1 MRPEEYIDENDI
13 PTEEDFAPEHVDEK
27 EQLRRSI
34 KKGSRFYTVF
44 YALLAVA
51 FVINGIIQLDNVSES
66 KLYLCPLIAIMLIS
80 AVAMAFYAIVYHR
93 IGQASTAKE
102 MQHYLNLM
110 GSDVLF
116 TKLIIT
122 TMTICIMVADVL
134 GLIDKCPWYVIVLA
148 ALGIAVIIGGL
159 CWLLKYSGKADPRDI
174 DIERLMTL
182 EDDDK

>member
-1 MRPEEYIDENDI
+1 
-13 PTEEDFAPEHVDEK
+13 
-27 EQLRRSI
+27 
-34 KKGSRFYTVF
+34 
-44 YALLAVA
+44 
-51 FVINGIIQLDNVSES
+51 
-66 KLYLCPLIAIMLIS
+66 
-80 AVAMAFYAIVYHR
+80 
-93 IGQASTAKE
+93 
-102 MQHYLNLM
+102 M

-122 TMTICIMVADVL
+122 TMTICIMVAAVL

-148 ALGIAVIIGGL
+148 VLGIAVIIGGL

>member
-44 YALLAVA
+44 YSLLAVA

-66 KLYLCPLIAIMLIS
+66 KLYLCPLIAIMLN
-80 AVAMAFYAIVYHR
+80 AIVYHR
-93 IGQASTAKE
+93 IGRASTAKE

-122 TMTICIMVADVL
+122 TMTICIMVAAVL

-148 ALGIAVIIGGL
+148 VLGIAVIIGGCAGSSSTL
-159 CWLLKYSGKADPRDI
+159 A
-174 DIERLMTL
+174 RLIPVTSTSRG
-182 EDDDK
+182 